1 MTYCCR
7 IFFAIINLKINLFK
21 KNIKKI
27 VIMILEK
34 FAEQEKFFVALAL
47 NERKILKN
55 TGGQK

>member
-7 IFFAIINLKINLFK
+7 IFFAIINLKINLFE

-34 FAEQEKFFVALAL
+34 FAE
-47 NERKILKN
+47 
-55 TGGQK
+55 

>member
-1 MTYCCR
+1 MTYCCH
-7 IFFAIINLKINLFK
+7 IFFAIINLKINLFEK
-21 KNIKKI
+21 TGKKI